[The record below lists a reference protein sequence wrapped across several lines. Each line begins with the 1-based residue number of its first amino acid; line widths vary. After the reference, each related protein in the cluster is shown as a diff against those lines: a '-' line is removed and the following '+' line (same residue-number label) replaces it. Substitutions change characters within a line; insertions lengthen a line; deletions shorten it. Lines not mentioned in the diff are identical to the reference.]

1 METFLHLKMSLLTS
15 VRSAF
20 LDSLAEVCT
29 RYIHIMKEAGQR
41 EQVQLLAHVHIMHLQ
56 TMR

>member
-1 METFLHLKMSLLTS
+1 MSWLQAVETFLHLKMSLLTS

-29 RYIHIMKEAGQR
+29 RYIHIMKEAGHK
-41 EQVQLLAHVHIMHLQ
+41 EQVRAC
-56 TMR
+56 TAR